1 MSDTI
6 TKEVLDASELKE
18 GQMKAVDVDG
28 GKVLLSNIGGKINAT
43 SAYCTHYGAP
53 LESTSFLLLQVS
65 FSNPQR
71 VFFLTMAE

>member
-43 SAYCTHYGAP
+43 SAFCTHYGAP
-53 LESTSFLLLQVS
+53 LESKPSIPLLVDN
-65 FSNPQR
+65 SNPQR
-71 VFFLTMAE
+71 VFFPTMAE